1 MKTLEKFSK
10 LSHSKILG
18 ILTLFLII
26 SFILA
31 SLLNWETIKII
42 IGITTIWILIV
53 LLLAYLLEEYKD
65 ETPLPLTDLRLLDKP
80 VQVNRVKL
88 ISQYEN
94 EMKRS
99 MPRSMYLLA
108 LPDELQYIEW
118 LELQATKLQVLKD
131 NGEK

>member
-65 ETPLPLTDLRLLDKP
+65 EEPLPLADFRKIEN
-80 VQVNRVKL
+80 VNTSNKKIL
-88 ISQYEN
+88 WEKYYKET
-94 EMKRS
+94 KRS
-99 MPRSMYLLA
+99 VSKSMYLLA

>member
-1 MKTLEKFSK
+1 M
-10 LSHSKILG
+10 
-18 ILTLFLII
+18 
-26 SFILA
+26 
-31 SLLNWETIKII
+31 
-42 IGITTIWILIV
+42 
-53 LLLAYLLEEYKD
+53 LLLAYLLEAYKD
-65 ETPLPLTDLRLLDKP
+65 EEPLPLADLRLLDKP
-80 VQVNRVKL
+80 VKVDREKL

-94 EMKRS
+94 ETKRS